1 MKHRE
6 KNPTDFLGR
15 PVWAEVSFPAL
26 VQNLHAIRDHVN
38 PSGEKRKTPRKVLS
52 IVKGNGYGHGG
63 PQVAQALEEAGSDW
77 FGVASSAEA
86 VEIRRAG
93 VLTPILVLGGFW
105 PGEEKILLEHD
116 LTPAIHRCEQLLA
129 FETAATKVKKK
140 NVKIQLKVDTGMNRL
155 GILPSDTDCFARQL
169 AKCPHL
175 VLNGVFTHFASS
187 EELANSSPGPQTS
200 TQMDR
205 FNGVVDRL
213 RTLRVEP
220 GILHLANSAAIAALP
235 QTWADMVRPGAI
247 LYGYHPG
254 FDPADRRA
262 EFEAKLPL
270 RPVMSLRARVI
281 NVRSVA
287 PGVGVGYNAT
297 WVAQRPS
304 RVATLAAGYGDGI
317 PRALG
322 NRGCIHIRGHRAPI
336 IGIISMDVTMVDV
349 TDVPDVALGDI
360 ATLYGTDGEHVYPAN
375 VVARSLGTVTS
386 DLLCAVSQRVP
397 RIYFS

>member
-1 MKHRE
+1 MKHRG

-129 FETAATKVKKK
+129 FETAATKVRKK